1 MGEFD
6 SGRCLI
12 FPNQGQFHVLKYLH
26 GLARAIERQ
35 SGRLFSQ
42 TRAVDWSG
50 EGAPQVSLENGRT
63 ITAGSLVLA
72 TNYPLMSKMFAELP
86 AYRTYAIGIEIE
98 AGSVERALFWD
109 TADPYHYVRTQKD
122 DNRDVLIVGG
132 EDHRTGQENDGE
144 DRFKSLYTWA
154 QQHFG
159 VSGNAK
165 FKWSGQFMET
175 HDGLGFLGRYS
186 DGEPDVYLITG
197 DSGMGMTHGTIGA
210 MIVADLITG
219 KENPWAEV
227 YDPGRI
233 ATQSVK
239 EAVPEIVSS
248 TVPYVDWVTGG
259 DVSSVSEI
267 KNGEGAIIRDG
278 IKKWR
283 SIATRTASC
292 TNARPSAPTW
302 AV

>member
-1 MGEFD
+1 M
-6 SGRCLI
+6 SG
-12 FPNQGQFHVLKYLH
+12 
-26 GLARAIERQ
+26 
-35 SGRLFSQ
+35 
-42 TRAVDWSG
+42 
-50 EGAPQVSLENGRT
+50 
-63 ITAGSLVLA
+63 
-72 TNYPLMSKMFAELP
+72 
-86 AYRTYAIGIEIE
+86 
-98 AGSVERALFWD
+98 
-109 TADPYHYVRTQKD
+109 TQKD

-144 DRFKSLYTWA
+144 DRFKRLNTWA
-154 QQHFG
+154 EQHFG

-219 KENPWAEV
+219 SENPWADV
-227 YDPGRI
+227 YAPGRI

-259 DVSSVSEI
+259 DCFVRQRDQERRGCHYPRRYY
-267 KNGEGAIIRDG
+267 KNSGLSRREQG
-278 IKKWR
+278 KLH
-283 SIATRTASC
+283 
-292 TNARPSAPTW
+292 NAQPYAPTW
-302 AV
+302 AA